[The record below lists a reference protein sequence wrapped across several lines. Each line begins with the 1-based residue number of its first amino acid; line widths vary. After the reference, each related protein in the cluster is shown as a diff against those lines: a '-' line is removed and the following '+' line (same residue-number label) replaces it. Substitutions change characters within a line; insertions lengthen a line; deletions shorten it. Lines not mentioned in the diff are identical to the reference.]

1 MRRQSKLNTPLF
13 GVLLALLVL
22 GCQNSTDVTVDR
34 GVGTV
39 TVQFVTDGSEPLEV
53 QVPDVAV
60 GETLESVMRKIEDRQ
75 IEISGAGTTA
85 FLQSIDG
92 VGNEGS
98 KGWTFKVDG
107 EFATQGI
114 GKTTLSPPTTVE
126 WSYGEFE

>member
-1 MRRQSKLNTPLF
+1 
-13 GVLLALLVL
+13 
-22 GCQNSTDVTVDR
+22 
-34 GVGTV
+34 
-39 TVQFVTDGSEPLEV
+39 
-53 QVPDVAV
+53 V

-107 EFATQGI
+107 EFAMQGI
-114 GKTTLSPPTTVE
+114 GSTELNPPAEVI
-126 WSYGEFE
+126 WSFGGFDPE